1 MAMEILSETPISAYQ
16 LKEELEKIKKRDKE
30 LNFRAAKT
38 GEHLNSIGTTKNLD
52 SLYEQISKLDIS
64 RLKDQHIRKILDI
77 MPKSVNE
84 LKVVMQG
91 YTVSVTNENMKNI
104 VDLIN
109 K

>member
-1 MAMEILSETPISAYQ
+1 MGMEIISETPISAYQ
-16 LKEELEKIKKRDKE
+16 LKEHLSKIRQRDSE

-38 GEHLNSIGTTKNLD
+38 EEHLNSIDTPKNLD
-52 SLYEQISKLDIS
+52 DLYGKISKLDIP
-64 RLKDQHIRKILDI
+64 RLKEQHIRKILDT
-77 MPKSVNE
+77 MPKSVND

-91 YTVSVTNENMKNI
+91 YTVSVTNENMKKI